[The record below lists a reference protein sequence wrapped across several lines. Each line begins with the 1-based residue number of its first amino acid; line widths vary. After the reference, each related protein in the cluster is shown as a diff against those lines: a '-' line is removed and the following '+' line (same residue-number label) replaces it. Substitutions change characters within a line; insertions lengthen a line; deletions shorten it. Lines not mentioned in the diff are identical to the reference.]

1 MPDWGWL
8 VLGVLLFS
16 AEMFLIDAQFYLVFL
31 GAAAIVVGL
40 VTWLGVPL
48 PESGQWVLFA
58 VLSLLAMLT
67 FRKRLYEKLRKP
79 QDTVPESLTVG
90 DRVMLPESLAPGQTC
105 RVEYRAPAGP
115 RNIDQAA
122 LSGEVEIAMFE
133 GLTLQ
138 VRRLFKSISSTN
150 REKQDGY
157 DVCRHCDCRAGD
169 HHSGQDRSGGAAAEC
184 FGGGN
189 LTLQPHL
196 AGRFSY
202 SGAVRR
208 SCCLQYTLKEQA
220 RIFPN
225 KSVSPRTMCRWAWT
239 ACCTC
244 RCWTHAWLHG
254 ITNYQ
259 FAITQLAQTTLRSEI
274 GKIDLDRPS
283 RNAPPSTRM

>member
-105 RVEYRAPAGP
+105 RVEYRGSSWTA

-122 LSGEVEIAMFE
+122 LSGEVEIAHVE

-138 VRRLFKSISSTN
+138 VR
-150 REKQDGY
+150 
-157 DVCRHCDCRAGD
+157 
-169 HHSGQDRSGGAAAEC
+169 
-184 FGGGN
+184 
-189 LTLQPHL
+189 
-196 AGRFSY
+196 
-202 SGAVRR
+202 
-208 SCCLQYTLKEQA
+208 
-220 RIFPN
+220 
-225 KSVSPRTMCRWAWT
+225 SPVVKA
-239 ACCTC
+239 
-244 RCWTHAWLHG
+244 
-254 ITNYQ
+254 
-259 FAITQLAQTTLRSEI
+259 
-274 GKIDLDRPS
+274 
-283 RNAPPSTRM
+283 